1 MNIGFVNIYSY
12 RPHVE
17 HLYFLAHT
25 MQQGGAHIF
34 ALTCDGSFNSC
45 YSKIL
50 KDKGCLTECSK
61 CIIGGVRSFPFQNIS
76 SIKKITSSQILSDG
90 ELEQSLSSSAAT
102 LTRIACENDLND
114 SQLKNIREQ
123 LKKNAF
129 ATFHSTIRWIEDNK
143 LDAVICFNGRMDMTR
158 MITLACERLGVP
170 YITHERTWF
179 GHGIQ
184 LIPNGN
190 CLSLIPINQLTSS
203 YENKPLL
210 QHQAELA
217 GDLLARR
224 FLKSNDLEWRV
235 YNRAAEKTVW
245 PVEHSG
251 ERILLLPSSWNEFAM
266 HPEWKTE
273 WKDPLDALDAFFET
287 YHVSAN
293 QIVLRC
299 HPNWAENI
307 GRINGNKISKHYL
320 DWAKKRGIYCIAP
333 DQKVDTYDLIQEAD
347 TVVLNGGSSAIEAA
361 ACGKIVFNL
370 GHMTYETAKF
380 CHTMTSYSD
389 FSTAISNSKLLTVEN
404 RHRSNLR
411 YVYTHAAR
419 YPQFTNHV
427 RAISTTQYKY
437 YDGVDHQK
445 LFDIIKSGQ
454 LKADDV
460 TFSDMNEHENVLIE
474 KLIDRDWKSMVINTT
489 QDSDTHRLA
498 IQRRASMRWVDRV
511 RTLMPLGDR

>member
-25 MQQGGAHIF
+25 MQQGGANIF
-34 ALTCDGSFNSC
+34 ALTCDGSINSC

-50 KDKGCLTECSK
+50 KDKGALTECSK
-61 CIIGGVRSFPFQNIS
+61 CIVGGVRSFPFQNIS
-76 SIKKITSSQILSDG
+76 SIKKTVSSQILSVD
-90 ELEQSLSSSAAT
+90 ELEQNLTSSAAT
-102 LTRIACENDLND
+102 LTRIACEKDLND
-114 SQLKNIREQ
+114 FQLKNIREQ
-123 LKKNAF
+123 LKANAF
-129 ATFHSTIRWIEDNK
+129 STFHSTVRWIEDNK
-143 LDAVICFNGRMDMTR
+143 IDAVICFNGRIDMTR

-203 YENKPLL
+203 YEDKPLL
-210 QHQAELA
+210 KHQADLA

-235 YNRAAEKTVW
+235 YNRAAEKAVW
-245 PVEHSG
+245 PVVHSG

-273 WKDPLDALDAFFET
+273 WQDPLDGLDAFFDT
-287 YHVSAN
+287 YQVSAN

-307 GRINGNKISKHYL
+307 GRIGGKKISKHYQ
-320 DWAKKRGIYCIAP
+320 DWAKKRGIYCIAS

-361 ACGKIVFNL
+361 ACGKTVFNL
-370 GHMTYETAKF
+370 GHMTYEAATF

-389 FSTAISNSKLLTVEN
+389 FNNAILNSKLLTVKN

-411 YVYTHAAR
+411 YIYTHAAR
-419 YPQFTNHV
+419 YPQFTNYV
-427 RAISTTQYKY
+427 RAISTTHYKY
-437 YDGVDHQK
+437 YDGLDHNR
-445 LFDIIKSGQ
+445 LFNIIKSGR
-454 LKADDV
+454 LEADDS
-460 TFSDMNEHENVLIE
+460 TFSNTDEHENS
-474 KLIDRDWKSMVINTT
+474 LIDKLMGRDWKSLVLHPE
-489 QDSDTHRLA
+489 QDTFSELLP

-511 RTLMPLGDR
+511 RMLMPLGDR

>member
-25 MQQGGAHIF
+25 MQQGGANIF

-61 CIIGGVRSFPFQNIS
+61 CIIGGVRSFPFQNIF
-76 SIKKITSSQILSDG
+76 SIKKTISSQILSND
-90 ELEQSLSSSAAT
+90 ELEQNLTSSAAT

-114 SQLKNIREQ
+114 FQLRNIREQ
-123 LKKNAF
+123 LKKNAI
-129 ATFHSTIRWIEDNK
+129 ATFHSTVRWIEDNK
-143 LDAVICFNGRMDMTR
+143 IDAVICFNGRIDMTR
-158 MITLACERLGVP
+158 MITLACERLGIP

-184 LIPNGN
+184 LIPNAN
-190 CLSLIPINQLTSS
+190 CLSLKPINQLTSS
-203 YENKPLL
+203 YEDKPLL
-210 QHQAELA
+210 QYQADLA
-217 GDLLARR
+217 GDILARR

-235 YNRAAEKTVW
+235 YNRAAEKTEW
-245 PVEHSG
+245 PIVHSG
-251 ERILLLPSSWNEFAM
+251 EKILLLPSSWNEFAM

-287 YHVSAN
+287 YQVTAN

-299 HPNWAENI
+299 HPNWAESI

-320 DWAKKRGIYCIAP
+320 EWAKKRGIYCITP
-333 DQKVDTYDLIQEAD
+333 EQKVDTYDLIQAAD

-361 ACGKIVFNL
+361 ACGKTVFNL
-370 GHMTYETAKF
+370 GHMTYEAAKF
-380 CHTMTSYSD
+380 CNTMTSYSD
-389 FSTAISNSKLLTVEN
+389 FSNAILNSRQLTVVD

-411 YVYTHAAR
+411 YIYTHAAR
-419 YPQFTNHV
+419 YPQYTNYV
-427 RAISTTQYKY
+427 RAISTTHYKY
-437 YDGVDHQK
+437 YDGVDHQR

-454 LKADDV
+454 LKADDAAY
-460 TFSDMNEHENVLIE
+460 SDTNEHEDT
-474 KLIDRDWKSMVINTT
+474 LIDRLMKRDWKSLILHSE
-489 QDSDTHRLA
+489 QSAHLKLLP
-498 IQRRASMRWVDRV
+498 IQRRSSMRWLDSV
-511 RTLMPLGDR
+511 RNLMPLGDR